1 MKEHI
6 IIILLF
12 IFITILTL
20 RACFQKQKHI
30 YVTQDSTV
38 YWKDKYNTEHISK
51 MAGSIQEPSAL
62 LSAVKSQMKQQTK
75 QKDIGDITS
84 LSSTTSRSF
93 YPKVDT
99 VYLSDSTTAY
109 KFSFHDQWL
118 DLNGEIG
125 KEPVINYRFTDSII
139 ITAYQQHKKTYVDAY
154 SLNPNV
160 HLTGITALR
169 MLNRQHFTIGP
180 YAGYG
185 WNGKAF
191 TPSVGISLQYSFIKF

>member
-1 MKEHI
+1 
-6 IIILLF
+6 
-12 IFITILTL
+12 
-20 RACFQKQKHI
+20 
-30 YVTQDSTV
+30 
-38 YWKDKYNTEHISK
+38 
-51 MAGSIQEPSAL
+51 MAGSIQEPSAFL
-62 LSAVKSQMKQQTK
+62 NAIKNQTK
-75 QKDIGDITS
+75 QKGVHEATAIG
-84 LSSTTSRSF
+84 TTASGF
-93 YPKVDT
+93 LYPTVDT

-109 KFSFHDQWL
+109 KLRFHDRWL

-139 ITAYQQHKKTYVDAY
+139 ITAYQKHKKTYVDAY

-169 MLNRQHFTIGP
+169 MLNKQHFTIGP

>member
-1 MKEHI
+1 
-6 IIILLF
+6 
-12 IFITILTL
+12 
-20 RACFQKQKHI
+20 
-30 YVTQDSTV
+30 VV

-51 MAGSIQEPSAL
+51 MAGIIQEPSAFL
-62 LSAVKSQMKQQTK
+62 NAIKSQTK
-75 QKDIGDITS
+75 QKDVQEVTAIGTAASGFIHPT
-84 LSSTTSRSF
+84 
-93 YPKVDT
+93 VDT

-109 KFSFHDQWL
+109 KLRFQDRWL
-118 DLNGEIG
+118 DLTGEIG

-139 ITAYQQHKKTYVDAY
+139 ITAYQKHKRTYVDAY

-169 MLNRQHFTIGP
+169 IVNRQHFAIGP

>member
-1 MKEHI
+1 MKTHI
-6 IIILLF
+6 TIILLLTF
-12 IFITILTL
+12 FTFITL
-20 RACFQKQKHI
+20 RTCFHKQEYI
-30 YVTQDSTV
+30 NVTQDSAV

-51 MAGSIQEPSAL
+51 MAGSIQKPSAFL
-62 LSAVKSQMKQQTK
+62 NAVKKQVK
-75 QKDIGDITS
+75 QEDIRDITTV
-84 LSSTTSRSF
+84 SSATTGF
-93 YPKVDT
+93 IYPKVDT
-99 VYLSDSTTAY
+99 VYLPDSTTIY

-118 DLNGEIG
+118 NLTGEIG
-125 KEPVINYRFTDSII
+125 KESVINYRFTDSII
-139 ITAYQQHKKTYVDAY
+139 ITAYQKHKKPYVDAY

-169 MLNRQHFTIGP
+169 MINRQHFTIGP